1 MSRVQPPK
9 STIAAV
15 RAASEAGRTQGDIA
29 RDYGVTRQ
37 TIASWLR
44 GARERAAQPSTV
56 LPAQPKR
63 PGGRFAGVPPLR
75 YEESS
80 ADEQS
85 NPLEPQ
91 TALERLQ
98 HAAAERD
105 ANPEPEEADADTL
118 TTMRRMLQDTLKRA
132 REAEA
137 VGNFNTAQKSGR
149 DAAALVN
156 TITRLE
162 RLTAADADV
171 LRISRVEIEER
182 RKKVRERIRAT
193 LDRPLLCAECNR
205 KLSVLWGTGKKNGD
219 NEGGAAPAAVL

>member
-1 MSRVQPPK
+1 MPRPGPPSDAVAAALAARK
-9 STIAAV
+9 ACRTYKDIAREHGVTPQTIANWLV
-15 RAASEAGRTQGDIA
+15 RAAQRDAAPA
-29 RDYGVTRQ
+29 RV
-37 TIASWLR
+37 I
-44 GARERAAQPSTV
+44 ERPG
-56 LPAQPKR
+56 KK
-63 PGGRFAGVPPLR
+63 PGGRFAGIPPLC
-75 YEESS
+75 YSESDD
-80 ADEQS
+80 AALY
-85 NPLEPQ
+85 PLEPALESPASPQ

-98 HAAAERD
+98 ADAAARE
-105 ANPEPEEADADTL
+105 AAPEPEEEDADTL

-171 LRISRVEIEER
+171 LRISRTEIEER

-205 KLSVLWGTGKKNGD
+205 KLSVLWGTGKKDGEN
-219 NEGGAAPAAVL
+219 V